1 MATNIE
7 AMTGGTPNIRVKAS
21 ARTFQGVAKVILAKV
36 ALTEASIAA
45 QVGSQVD
52 VAVPGV
58 EFGDFVFVS
67 YPADLTGLILS
78 AFVQAAGVVTITAY
92 NIEGTDAVTALSGGL
107 TANLFVLKPV
117 FDAAG

>member
-7 AMTGGTPNIRVKAS
+7 AMTGGTPNVRVKAS
-21 ARTFQGVAKVILAKV
+21 ARTFQGVFNVLLAKV

-58 EFGDFVFVS
+58 ELGDIVFVS
-67 YPADLTGLILS
+67 YPADIAGLILT
-78 AFVQAAGVVTITAY
+78 AAPQASGVVTITAY

-107 TANLFVLKPV
+107 TANLVVLKPK
-117 FDAAG
+117 FD